1 MAKID
6 TTPLVVRDF
15 TAADEQAI
23 IDIHNASIPGRMASG
38 YLEPVTVEQ
47 RRGWLDA
54 HSPDHRPLLV
64 AVDGEEVVGWGCLS
78 QLFQREAYDIT
89 AEASVYVM
97 PESQGKGVAT
107 AIFENLFERCPKLGI
122 ENIVSLIF
130 GHNVPSIRLHEK
142 LGFERWGLMP
152 AVTKMEGTRRD
163 VVLFG
168 KKIEATEH
176 PE

>member
-6 TTPLVVRDF
+6 LSQLVVRDF

-23 IDIHNASIPGRMASG
+23 VDIHNSAIPGRMASG
-38 YLEPVTVEQ
+38 YLQPVTVEQ

-64 AVDGEEVVGWGCLS
+64 AVLDKQVIGWGCLS

-89 AEASVYVM
+89 AEASVYVT
-97 PESQGKGVAT
+97 PEAQGSGVAT
-107 AIFENLFERCPKLGI
+107 AIFESLFARCPKLGV

-130 GHNVPSIRLHEK
+130 GHNEPSIRLHRK
-142 LGFERWGLMP
+142 LGFEDWGFMP
-152 AVTKMEGTRRD
+152 AVTDMDGTRRD
-163 VVLFG
+163 VVILG
-168 KKIEATEH
+168 KKIEAQ
-176 PE
+176 